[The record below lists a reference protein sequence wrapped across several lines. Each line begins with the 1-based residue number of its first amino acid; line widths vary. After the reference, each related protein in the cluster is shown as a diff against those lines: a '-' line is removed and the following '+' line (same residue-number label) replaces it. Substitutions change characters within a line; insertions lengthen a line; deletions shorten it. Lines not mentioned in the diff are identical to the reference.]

1 MDEQERSVDSQK
13 VIPCVKILAEACE
26 ISKSIH
32 NQRMEVERF
41 EKSKSLM
48 KSDSTFERYIFQK
61 NEQSIASMEKTT
73 TKLRQRL
80 KALDDNIITQT
91 VDKLTK
97 AMNYNPNV
105 DLSLLLPKEAEL
117 RKAVDMPTHL
127 KSVKDMKQ
135 KIDVIAETKLD
146 KGDDLRGALKEVDEA
161 IRSLLQADESELE
174 TRLYLDNRAL
184 TTLMQSKRPPTPEK
198 LFDIVLDE
206 TLYRLFGTV
215 SERKIRNTCD
225 VEAIVKH
232 SVAENLGRKFVAHL
246 IGSKPAKQS
255 STSPKVYPINDEEQS
270 IESLGVRD
278 SGARNIKVKKP
289 RRSKLEKSLTK
300 IAKMKNEC
308 DDMLLLF
315 DANLNS
321 WSVRNLFENIAY
333 VDRITKNHKQVLKAI
348 NDPPN
353 FTQKS
358 DEETEEKDVKE
369 LVDESVD
376 EDVPETP
383 QHIRFYPTDNRLS
396 AIMATSLTEYTN
408 QLYFSELTQRVEDLE
423 KKIQ

>member
-1 MDEQERSVDSQK
+1 MDM
-13 VIPCVKILAEACE
+13 L
-26 ISKSIH
+26 
-32 NQRMEVERF
+32 
-41 EKSKSLM
+41 
-48 KSDSTFERYIFQK
+48 
-61 NEQSIASMEKTT
+61 
-73 TKLRQRL
+73 RL

-105 DLSLLLPKEAEL
+105 DLSLLLPNEAEL

-146 KGDDLRGALKEVDEA
+146 KEDDLRGALKEVDEA

-174 TRLYLDNRAL
+174 TRLYLDNRTL

-206 TLYRLFGTV
+206 ILYRLFGTV
-215 SERKIRNTCD
+215 SERKLRNTCD

-232 SVAENLGRKFVAHL
+232 SVAEDLGRRFVAHL

-255 STSPKVYPINDEEQS
+255 STTPKVYPINDEEQS

-289 RRSKLEKSLTK
+289 GRSKLEKSLTK

-321 WSVRNLFENIAY
+321 WPVRNLFENIAY
-333 VDRITKNHKQVLKAI
+333 VDRITKYVYHLIMIDKLLTRVL
-348 NDPPN
+348 
-353 FTQKS
+353 
-358 DEETEEKDVKE
+358 
-369 LVDESVD
+369 L
-376 EDVPETP
+376 
-383 QHIRFYPTDNRLS
+383 
-396 AIMATSLTEYTN
+396 
-408 QLYFSELTQRVEDLE
+408 
-423 KKIQ
+423 